1 MCSKFLIA
9 GTHSGSGKTTLTLGI
24 LSALKER
31 GLKIQSFKA
40 GPDFIDPGLHSLI
53 TGTQSVNLDLWMMGE
68 EYVKELFSKYSEGMD
83 AVIVEGVMGLFDG
96 SPSTADLASYLG
108 LPVLLVIDVYG
119 MQESLRPVVR
129 GYVEEAK
136 DRGVEIIG
144 LIFNRT
150 GSEEHYRR
158 LCGSIKDLGIDVLG
172 HLPKNKKFKIPS
184 RHLGLFTAEESPLP
198 EEAIKELTEY
208 IRAFVDI
215 ERLLKLTYK
224 PAEQQIKRPGTHLNF
239 LGNPKISIARDIAF
253 SFYYR
258 DVLEELKN
266 SGAEIVEF
274 SPLSDREIPEG
285 VDLVYIGGGY
295 PELYAERL
303 SGNQSMISSIR
314 RWAMEGRPIYAEC
327 GGLIYLSKG
336 IYMDDAF
343 YPMTGIFPFS
353 TRFRERPVLGY
364 RLVEHEG
371 SGVYCRGHEFHYSV
385 IEDEKIE
392 HGEKIFRVFSKEGKY
407 LKDEGFLFK
416 RTLATYVHIHNIM
429 PVIKWLVE
437 DVWKA

>member
-40 GPDFIDPGLHSLI
+40 GPDFIDAGLHSLI
-53 TGTQSVNLDLWMMGE
+53 TARQSINLDLWMMGE

-96 SPSTADLASYLG
+96 SPSTAGLASYLS
-108 LPVLLVIDVYG
+108 LPVILVIDVYG

-129 GYVEEAK
+129 GYLAEAK
-136 DRGVEIIG
+136 DRGVELIG

-150 GSEEHYRR
+150 GGQGHY
-158 LCGSIKDLGIDVLG
+158 LKLMESIKDLGIEVFG
-172 HLPKNKKFKIPS
+172 HLPKDKDFMIPS
-184 RHLGLFTAEESPLP
+184 RHLGLFRAEESPLS
-198 EEAIKELTEY
+198 EETIKKLARAVTEF
-208 IRAFVDI
+208 IDI
-215 ERLLKLTYK
+215 DRLLKITECTCYIH
-224 PAEQQIKRPGTHLNF
+224 QQYQPPEPGLKLH
-239 LGNPKISIARDIAF
+239 IAIARDIAF

-258 DVLEELKN
+258 DVLEGLK
-266 SGAEIVEF
+266 SFGAEIIEF
-274 SPLSDREIPEG
+274 SPLEDREIPEG
-285 VDLVYIGGGY
+285 VDFVYIGGGY

-314 RWAMEGRPIYAEC
+314 RWAKEGRPLYAEC
-327 GGLIYLSKG
+327 GGLMYLSKG
-336 IYMDDAF
+336 ISIDNAF
-343 YPMTGIFPFS
+343 CPMVGIFPFS

-364 RLVEHEG
+364 RLVEVEG
-371 SGVYCRGHEFHYSV
+371 SGVCCRGHEFHYSE
-385 IEDEKIE
+385 IEGENLEYIE
-392 HGEKIFRVFSKEGKY
+392 RRFRVFNKEGSY

-437 DVWKA
+437 DIWKA

>member
-108 LPVLLVIDVYG
+108 LPVILVIDVYG

-136 DRGVEIIG
+136 DRGVELLG

-150 GSEEHYRR
+150 GGEGHYGK
-158 LCGSIKDLGIDVLG
+158 LKESIKDLGIEVFG
-172 HLPKNKKFKIPS
+172 YLPKDKYFMIPS
-184 RHLGLFTAEESPLP
+184 RHLGLFRAEESPLS
-198 EEAIKELTEY
+198 EEAIKKLAGAVTGF
-208 IRAFVDI
+208 IDI
-215 ERLLKLTYK
+215 DRLLKITEFTCYIH
-224 PAEQQIKRPGTHLNF
+224 QQSQPSSSGLKLCIA
-239 LGNPKISIARDIAF
+239 IARDIAF

-258 DVLEELKN
+258 DVLEGLKN

-336 IYMDDAF
+336 IYMDNAF

-353 TRFRERPVLGY
+353 TRFMERPVLGY

-407 LKDEGFLFK
+407 LKDEGFLFM